1 VSLIEALNDISD
13 VIFPPRCLGCAEIL
27 HPQSGQLFCPVCKE
41 KIKFITDNICPV
53 CGTTFLDS
61 PAKSHLCGNCLEN
74 KTYFSCARAV
84 VSYETIILHAIHQ
97 FKYGSNISIG
107 ALLASFMADFSFPD
121 VDFTDYSLIIPVP
134 LHIKRLRQR
143 RAVVSYETI
152 ILHAIHQFKYGSNI
166 SIGALLAS
174 FMADFSFPDVDFTD
188 YSLIIPVPLH
198 IKRLRQRGFNQSL
211 ILAHA
216 LAKKWQIPV
225 NFSLLKRHKF
235 TLTQT
240 GLNKTER
247 KQNIKGAFEVSNKK
261 NIVGENV
268 ILVDDVYTTGATI
281 NECAK
286 TLTKAGAQKVTVLT
300 LARVLQS

>member
-1 VSLIEALNDISD
+1 VIIEALNDVSD
-13 VIFPPRCLGCAEIL
+13 IIFSPQCLGCTEIL

-41 KIKFITDNICPV
+41 KIKFITDNFCPV
-53 CGTTFLDS
+53 CGITFSDS
-61 PAKSHLCGNCLEN
+61 PAASHLCGNCMEN

-84 VSYETIILHAIHQ
+84 VSYETIILDVIHQ
-97 FKYGSNISIG
+97 FKYGNNISVG

-121 VDFTDYSLIIPVP
+121 VDFIGYSLIIPVP
-134 LHIKRLRQR
+134 LHIKRLRQ
-143 RAVVSYETI
+143 S
-152 ILHAIHQFKYGSNI
+152 
-166 SIGALLAS
+166 
-174 FMADFSFPDVDFTD
+174 
-188 YSLIIPVPLH
+188 
-198 IKRLRQRGFNQSL
+198 GFNQSL
-211 ILAHA
+211 ILAQA
-216 LAKKWQIPV
+216 FAKKWQILI

-247 KQNIKGAFEVSNKK
+247 KQNIKGAFEVNDKK
-261 NIVGENV
+261 KITGKNV

-300 LARVLQS
+300 LARVLQN

>member
-1 VSLIEALNDISD
+1 MIVEALNDVSD
-13 VIFPPRCLGCAEIL
+13 VIFPPKCLGCGEIF
-27 HPQSGQLFCPVCKE
+27 HPLTRQVFCPVCKE
-41 KIKFITDNICPV
+41 KIKFITDNLCPV
-53 CGTTFLDS
+53 CGTTFSDS
-61 PAKSHLCGNCLEN
+61 PAKSHLCGNCMEN

-97 FKYGSNISIG
+97 FKYGNNIS
-107 ALLASFMADFSFPD
+107 
-121 VDFTDYSLIIPVP
+121 V
-134 LHIKRLRQR
+134 
-143 RAVVSYETI
+143 
-152 ILHAIHQFKYGSNI
+152 
-166 SIGALLAS
+166 GALLAS

-211 ILAHA
+211 ILAQA

-247 KQNIKGAFEVSNKK
+247 KQNIKGVFEVSNKK
-261 NIVGENV
+261 KIAGKNV

-286 TLTKAGAQKVTVLT
+286 TLIKAGAQKVTVLT
-300 LARVLQS
+300 LARVLQSYTH

>member
-1 VSLIEALNDISD
+1 M
-13 VIFPPRCLGCAEIL
+13 
-27 HPQSGQLFCPVCKE
+27 FCPACKE
-41 KIKFITDNICPV
+41 KIKFITGDLCPV
-53 CGTTFLDS
+53 CGTTFFDS
-61 PAKSHLCGNCLEN
+61 PAASHLCGNCMEN

-107 ALLASFMADFSFPD
+107 ARLASFMA
-121 VDFTDYSLIIPVP
+121 
-134 LHIKRLRQR
+134 
-143 RAVVSYETI
+143 
-152 ILHAIHQFKYGSNI
+152 N
-166 SIGALLAS
+166 
-174 FMADFSFPDVDFTD
+174 FSFPDVDFTD

-225 NFSLLKRHKF
+225 NFSLLKKHKF

-240 GLNKTER
+240 GLNKAER
-247 KQNIKGAFEVSNKK
+247 NKNIKGAFEVSDKK
-261 NIVGENV
+261 KIAGKNV

-286 TLTKAGAQKVTVLT
+286 TLTKAGAQKVTALT
-300 LARVLQS
+300 LARVLQSYTH